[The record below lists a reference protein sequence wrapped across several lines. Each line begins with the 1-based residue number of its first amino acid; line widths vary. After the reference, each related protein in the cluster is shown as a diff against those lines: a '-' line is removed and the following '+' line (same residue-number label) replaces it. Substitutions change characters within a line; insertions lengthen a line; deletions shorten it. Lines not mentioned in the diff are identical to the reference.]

1 MDQMTKS
8 RIEDMVCEHLGVTA
22 CNLDAP
28 QTVCFRAGSAAVFV
42 RLLADEPVHLRV
54 YSPLLREVPE
64 TDELILE
71 LNRINGDHHAV
82 RIFQRNE
89 TVFAAVE
96 LLATTLDP
104 EELVNACNSVGDV
117 ADHYDTLLHA
127 RFGGTLAF
135 EDD

>member
-1 MDQMTKS
+1 MDQMIKS
-8 RIEDMVCEHLGVTA
+8 RIENMVCERLGIA
-22 CNLDAP
+22 KCDLDAP
-28 QTVCFRAGSAAVFV
+28 QAVFFRAGSAAVFV
-42 RLLADEPVHLRV
+42 RLLADEPTHLRV

-82 RIFQRNE
+82 RIFQRNQ
-89 TVFAAVE
+89 TVFAAIE
-96 LLATTLDP
+96 LLAATLDP
-104 EELVNACNSVGDV
+104 EELVDACNSVGDV
-117 ADHYDTLLHA
+117 ADHYDTILHA